1 MSSETQLSKSIRSAL
16 ESIGVW
22 CERIQ
27 AGQHRV
33 RGGVLHCA
41 SPGTPDLFCPALGL
55 WLEVKTPTG
64 RLEASQELWF
74 ARAEREGVAVV
85 VVRSVADALDAV
97 RERRKA
103 S

>member
-1 MSSETQLSKSIRSAL
+1 MTETALSRSIRSAL

-41 SPGTPDLFCPALGL
+41 SPGTPDLYCPALNL
-55 WLEVKTPTG
+55 WLEVKTKTG
-64 RLEASQELWF
+64 GLEASQELWF

-85 VVRSVADALDAV
+85 VVRSVAEALDAV
-97 RERRKA
+97 RARRKSA
-103 S
+103 

>member
-1 MSSETQLSKSIRSAL
+1 MSETALSKSIRSAL
-16 ESIGVW
+16 ESAGVW
-22 CERIQ
+22 VVRLG
-27 AGQHRV
+27 AGTFRV
-33 RGGVLHCA
+33 GARTIRTGE
-41 SPGTPDLFCPALGL
+41 PGLPDLFCPALNL
-55 WLEVKTPTG
+55 WLECKMPKG

>member
-1 MSSETQLSKSIRSAL
+1 VSETALSKSIRSAL

-22 CERIQ
+22 VERIQ
-27 AGQHRV
+27 AGEHKV
-33 RGGVLHCA
+33 RGGYLVCA
-41 SPGTPDLFCPALGL
+41 SAGTPDLFCPALNL
-55 WLEVKTPTG
+55 WLEVKRPKDSDV
-64 RLEASQELWF
+64 RPSQTLWH

-85 VVRSVADALDAV
+85 VVRSVAEALDAV